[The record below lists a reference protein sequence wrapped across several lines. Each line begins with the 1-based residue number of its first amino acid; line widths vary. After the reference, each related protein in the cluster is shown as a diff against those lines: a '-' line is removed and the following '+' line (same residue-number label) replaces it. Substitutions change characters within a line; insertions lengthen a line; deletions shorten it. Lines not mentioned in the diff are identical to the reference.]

1 MSRSEYGRTSSGL
14 DLSLD
19 KKALLSI
26 YRECRPWAA
35 KVGGLK
41 ESELELLM
49 LDGIQT
55 DSSISQQG
63 TDYSDQE
70 ATDPRFL
77 EADAKRRERRK
88 ERLQIAEYAGR
99 RMEVDKE
106 LKTLIESVW
115 EKPKSRAA
123 VTEKLMDVGMRQ
135 LSHS

>member
-26 YRECRPWAA
+26 YRECLPWAA

>member
-1 MSRSEYGRTSSGL
+1 M
-14 DLSLD
+14 SLD

-26 YRECRPWAA
+26 YRECLPWAA

>member
-1 MSRSEYGRTSSGL
+1 M
-14 DLSLD
+14 
-19 KKALLSI
+19 
-26 YRECRPWAA
+26 
-35 KVGGLK
+35 V
-41 ESELELLM
+41 LELLM